1 MQAEQKIVAQ
11 LVKKFAFLQERIF
24 VQRQKRIFTLPLV
37 KEEFEQVLPYLHAE
51 LGFAKASLVVGTD
64 DGDDLGFIYILSNR
78 EGIILA
84 LKEKTPKSDP
94 RIKTVTDLFPAL
106 ALHERELVNLFGAVV
121 EGLPGDS
128 SFPLPDGWPEGSYP
142 MRKDWNPQYFDQ
154 ETMTYNPP
162 SQEVEKEGGNE

>member
-1 MQAEQKIVAQ
+1 MQAEQRIVDQ

-24 VQRQKRIFTLPLV
+24 VQRRKRIFTLPLV
-37 KEEFEQVLPYLHAE
+37 KDELEQVLPYLHDE
-51 LGFAKASLVVGTD
+51 MGFDKASLVVGSD

-84 LKEKTPKSDP
+84 LKEKAPKSDP
-94 RIKTVTDLFPAL
+94 RIKTVTDRFPAL
-106 ALHERELVNLFGAVV
+106 ELHERELVNLFGAVV

-128 SFPLPDGWPEGSYP
+128 SFPLPDGWPQGSYP
-142 MRKDWNPQYFDQ
+142 MRKDWNPKYFDQ
-154 ETMTYNPP
+154 KTMTYHPP